1 MTDFTILSSVVDD
14 SILELTGASDLEIVS
29 INGQSFLFVA
39 AEADGAI
46 TSFAVSDSLSP
57 ALVDTVSF
65 STVSGTFAV
74 DQLNITDVNGV
85 ITMLPS
91 ARFDDEAATY
101 LIDDTGSISTPLR
114 QTSGAANIG
123 NLAVTHSVIVAGKTY
138 LYTVERGVAGVASY
152 WMQPG
157 DTFSNQVQYAGNSF
171 DFFDDVAAF
180 ASVSVGAETYLF
192 TASAFDAG
200 LNSFSIGANGT
211 LQLIDSVAP
220 SDASGFSLPQAL
232 ETVVANGQTY
242 LLMGSAGTD
251 SITVYA
257 VGTGGTLAEVDH
269 VIDGIDTRF
278 DNIDVLESFTHGGR
292 SFVLASGSDDG
303 LTLLEVSER
312 GTLSVLAVLV
322 DDFDTTLNNIT
333 DIEVAILGSDIHAF
347 VSSGV
352 ENGFTQIRIDIDN
365 TGLTIIGNEAH
376 ETLNGNSQD
385 DTLFGMGGSDRIY
398 GGNGND
404 LLVDGIGRDHLF
416 GGAGADIFRFEVDN
430 TLDLI
435 RDYEIGVD
443 VIDLSLLATVTNLDD
458 LNITSRSFGAVI
470 LAGSEEIRVATIDTA
485 PLHNYDFAADDFIF

>member
-1 MTDFTILSSVVDD
+1 MTEFTIISTVVDN
-14 SILELTGASDLEIVS
+14 SNLELMGASNLELVAID
-29 INGQSFLFVA
+29 GQNFLFVA

-46 TSFAVSDSLSP
+46 SSFAVNDSLTP
-57 ALVDTVSF
+57 ALVDTASF
-65 STVSGTFAV
+65 STVSGTFTV

-85 ITMLPS
+85 TTLLPS

-101 LIDDTGSISTPLR
+101 HIDNTGDISTPLR

-123 NLAVTHSVIVAGKTY
+123 NLALTHSVIVAGKTY
-138 LYTVERGVAGVASY
+138 LYAVERGVAGIASY
-152 WMQPG
+152 WMQPD
-157 DTFSNQVQYAGNSF
+157 DTFSNQVRYAGNSF
-171 DFFDDVAAF
+171 DFFGDVAAF
-180 ASVSVGAETYLF
+180 ASVSVGAKTYLF

-200 LNSFSIGANGT
+200 LNSFSIDAGGA

-220 SDASGFSLPQAL
+220 SDASGFNLPQAL
-232 ETVVANGQTY
+232 ETVTVNGQTY
-242 LLMGSAGTD
+242 LLMGSAGTN

-257 VGTGGTLAEVDH
+257 IGTGGTLAEVDH

-278 DNIDVLESFTHGGR
+278 DDVGVLESFTYSDR

-303 LTLLEVSER
+303 LTLLEVSAR
-312 GTLSVLAVLV
+312 GTLSVLAVLA
-322 DDFDTTLNNIT
+322 DDFDTTLNNVT
-333 DIEVAILGSDIHAF
+333 DIEVAILGSESHAF

-365 TGLTIIGNEAH
+365 NGLTIIGNETH
-376 ETLNGNSQD
+376 EVLNGNSQD

-398 GGNGND
+398 GSNGND
-404 LLVDGIGRDHLF
+404 LLVDGAGRDHFF
-416 GGAGADIFRFEVDN
+416 GGAGADIFRFAADI

-443 VIDLSLLATVTNLDD
+443 VIDLSLLASVTNLDD

-470 LAGSEEIRVATIDTA
+470 LAGVEELRVTSIDTA
-485 PLHNYDFAADDFIF
+485 PLHAYDFTVDDFIF